1 MSGITIA
8 TQSSDFEASVRSAFG
23 GKLNGD
29 LRRWFSQEGLEDPV
43 AAVEEIAAADPE
55 VVALG
60 PGLPLPV
67 TLDMARELE
76 RLRPEITVLIVT
88 PPSAEVWENALRA
101 GARDVIAPDA
111 VAEQLLETFDRA
123 LQTGTRLRANLVGT
137 ETAAAPQSRLITVL
151 SPKGGSGKT
160 VVASNLAVGLAKRH
174 PGQVVLVDLDI
185 LFGDAANALM
195 LVPDQTLADV
205 ARSLHTL
212 DATTVKMFLTP
223 HASDLYVMCA
233 PETPS
238 EGELVSGEQVGR
250 VLDLLAQEFSY
261 VVVDTAAGIDEH
273 TLAALDHSTDL
284 LLVADMDV
292 SAVRG
297 LRKGLDLLDKLSITG
312 PGRHLVLNRADSR
325 VGLDRDDIVATLGL
339 DISVSVPSSREVPL
353 SYNRGAPLLETEA
366 RSSVAKGLEDIV
378 DIFSPPTA
386 RPKFPWRKTR

>member
-8 TQSSDFEASVRSAFG
+8 TKSSEFEANVRSAFG
-23 GKLNGD
+23 GRLNGD
-29 LRRWFSQEGLEDPV
+29 LRRWFSQAGLEDPV
-43 AAVEEIAAADPE
+43 AAVEEIAATDPE

-60 PGLPLPV
+60 PDLPLQV
-67 TLDMARELE
+67 TFDMARELE
-76 RLRPEITVLIVT
+76 RLRPEITVLIVA

-123 LQTGTRLRANLVGT
+123 LQTGTRLRANLAGT
-137 ETAAAPQSRLITVL
+137 ETPAASQSRLITVL

-212 DATTVKMFLTP
+212 DATTLKMFLTP

-238 EGELVSGEQVGR
+238 EGEGGERQPGGADPGAAGPGVLLRRGGHRRRDRRAHPRRPRPFHRPAAGGRHGR
-250 VLDLLAQEFSY
+250 VGGARAPQG
-261 VVVDTAAGIDEH
+261 ARPARQ
-273 TLAALDHSTDL
+273 ALRHRSRSVTWC
-284 LLVADMDV
+284 
-292 SAVRG
+292 S
-297 LRKGLDLLDKLSITG
+297 TG
-312 PGRHLVLNRADSR
+312 PTAGW
-325 VGLDRDDIVATLGL
+325 GWTATT
-339 DISVSVPSSREVPL
+339 S
-353 SYNRGAPLLETEA
+353 
-366 RSSVAKGLEDIV
+366 
-378 DIFSPPTA
+378 SPPWGSTS
-386 RPKFPWRKTR
+386 R

>member
-8 TQSSDFEASVRSAFG
+8 SQSGQFEDNVRSAFEG
-23 GKLNGD
+23 RLNGD
-29 LRRWFSQEGLEDPV
+29 LRRWFSQVGLEDPV
-43 AAVEEIAAADPE
+43 TAVVEIAATDPE

-60 PGLPLPV
+60 PDLPLEV
-67 TLDMARELE
+67 TFDMAREWSASVPRSPFSSWRHPAPRCGE
-76 RLRPEITVLIVT
+76 R
-88 PPSAEVWENALRA
+88 AA
-101 GARDVIAPDA
+101 GRARDVIAPDA

-123 LQTGTRLRANLVGT
+123 LQTSTRLRANLAGS
-137 ETAAAPQSRLITVL
+137 ETTPRASQSRLITVL

-212 DATTVKMFLTP
+212 DATTLKMFLTP

-233 PETPS
+233 PEIPS
-238 EGELVSGEQVGR
+238 EGEGVSGEQVGR
-250 VLDLLAQEFSY
+250 ILELLAQEFAY

-273 TLAALDHSTDL
+273 TLAALDQSTDL

-292 SAVRG
+292 
-297 LRKGLDLLDKLSITG
+297 
-312 PGRHLVLNRADSR
+312 
-325 VGLDRDDIVATLGL
+325 
-339 DISVSVPSSREVPL
+339 
-353 SYNRGAPLLETEA
+353 
-366 RSSVAKGLEDIV
+366 
-378 DIFSPPTA
+378 
-386 RPKFPWRKTR
+386 